1 MTDVAQ
7 IQPEHF
13 VPVTNRKEKRMKIE
27 RKYKNLIRKPLVW
40 HKFSF
45 HEWGYITLYALHSYL
60 HSCYV
65 RVVRGRVP
73 LCLRRFAPW
82 WNATEFLRAS
92 KKGWRNIL
100 SPNSPILLLI
110 LLPLQGPLT
119 FFRSF
124 PFHRLLFIRIS
135 SFEAR
140 SGLFGGYRR
149 KKKEKYACT
158 AV

>member
-100 SPNSPILLLI
+100 PPQLTDPSPRLTPSPRTPNFL
-110 LLPLQGPLT
+110 
-119 FFRSF
+119 SF
-124 PFHRLLFIRIS
+124 VSVPSLAF
-135 SFEAR
+135 
-140 SGLFGGYRR
+140 Y
-149 KKKEKYACT
+149 
-158 AV
+158 

>member
-40 HKFSF
+40 HRFSF
-45 HEWGYITLYALHSYL
+45 HEWGYITLYALFLSTLTVMY
-60 HSCYV
+60 
-65 RVVRGRVP
+65 G
-73 LCLRRFAPW
+73 LCGGVCHFAYGVLPHGGTPR
-82 WNATEFLRAS
+82 NFYEHR
-92 KKGWRNIL
+92 KKGGGT
-100 SPNSPILLLI
+100 SFPPNSPILLLV